1 MYAVLKSGGKQYKVE
16 EGQVLRLEKLAGDV
30 GSAIKFDQVLLI
42 ADGQD
47 IKIGQPILDNVSV
60 DAHIVEQG
68 KAPKI
73 LVFKYKR
80 RKRYRRKHG
89 HRQQYTAVQ
98 IDNINAK
105 PTRAPKKAEPDAETK
120 KVAAKKSA
128 AEKPE
133 TKKVEAKEVKAKKPT
148 PAKVETKKAEAK
160 KATPKKAVAAKA
172 EPQKTAAKKPVAKTT
187 KPKAETKEGQTKKA
201 APKKTATKKTT
212 AKKTATKKTETK
224 KE

>member
-30 GSAIKFDQVLLI
+30 GSSVKFDQVLLI
-42 ADGQD
+42 ADGED
-47 IKIGQPILDNVSV
+47 IKIGQPILDDVSV

-89 HRQQYTAVQ
+89 HRQQFTAVQ
-98 IDNINAK
+98 IDSINAK
-105 PTRAPKKAEPDAETK
+105 PAQARKKTEPEAESK

-128 AEKPE
+128 TEKPE
-133 TKKVEAKEVKAKKPT
+133 TQKAEAKEIKAKKSA
-148 PAKVETKKAEAK
+148 PAKVATRKAEAK
-160 KATPKKAVAAKA
+160 KTAPKKAPATKA
-172 EPQKTAAKKPVAKTT
+172 EPKAK
-187 KPKAETKEGQTKKA
+187 ETKKA
-201 APKKTATKKTT
+201 APKKSAPKKTT
-212 AKKTATKKTETK
+212 AKKSTTK
-224 KE
+224 KEDKA